1 MATSTE
7 EILLQRWNPV
17 DIGIDVADDLSLV
30 GKFSDH
36 HDVEKVNRLS
46 FLYELANA
54 DLATLFVVLTLR
66 DINLSFEHLQ
76 DTFYYILFFMVP
88 LNEQFLEGTLIVNRD
103 VTGKKWKQDN
113 RNIDDCWYDA

>member
-1 MATSTE
+1 M
-7 EILLQRWNPV
+7 
-17 DIGIDVADDLSLV
+17 SLV

-113 RNIDDCWYDA
+113 RNIDDC